1 MARFLVRM
9 NASKGNALAATGGPT
24 ADIGFTLTPL
34 MPHSSKL
41 GTGFGLGQSEDWFLA
56 TTEGEVDPGD
66 AWDECHARTNAFGA
80 AAGTVTY
87 AEPDILQPFV
97 TDDGGLSQA
106 IALDGASV
114 PASEEYWMAD
124 ANIPHGANFDWHLED
139 AYSGLRSARN
149 SIQTPPDQWRVRV
162 GHLDTGYTNGH
173 QLLPVRLDH
182 QLQRSFVPG
191 DNAQSAIDPF
201 KTGFMKNPGH
211 GTGTLCLL
219 AGGSLSSLCFT
230 DENRADGD
238 FLGGAPHARVIPV
251 RIAPSVVLM
260 YTSGF
265 AQGLDYLLAPNGDP
279 SQSVDVVSMSMGG
292 VCSAAWTDIV
302 NRAYDAGVV
311 LCTAAGNHFGDL
323 PPTSIIYPA
332 RYRRVVAVCGVMQDG
347 RPYADLPLKIMCGCY
362 GPQSKM
368 STAMAAYSPNLPWA
382 LFNNLKGFRWDGEGT
397 SAATPQVAA
406 AAALYI
412 EAHYN
417 ELKKLP
423 GWARVEAV
431 RNALFTAAARK
442 SGGEIDARLGNGVL
456 AAAAALG
463 VPVSA
468 STRQQEKPD
477 SASFPFL
484 RVLTGIGLA
493 QQTTT
498 ADMLNVEIVQLTQQ
512 YADLQ
517 KMLPDPE
524 AINPNDPQDIKRI
537 NDFLSAITTIPGAS
551 RHLKAALSNRL
562 KTGRAP
568 IRAASRWTPPPAQYR
583 KLQGYVFDPS
593 MSTQL
598 QYVNLSETIYK
609 IRWEPNLKPGPIGEY
624 LEVVDTE
631 APLDLNAH
639 HILAQ
644 NGLEPTE
651 TSPQF
656 RQQMLYAVGMQ
667 TIDVFESALGRLI
680 NWAPDEVPGTNG
692 KPKKV
697 FRRRLNLYPHGI
709 QAPNAFYSPPDRA
722 IYFGYF
728 KATDLTGTVYP
739 GMVYAA
745 LSHDIIA
752 HEMTHAVLD
761 GIHKAFR
768 EPSNPDVLA
777 FHEAFA
783 DIIALLQ
790 QFGNIDIVRS
800 QSAAV
805 RGDLSMES
813 LLGNLARQFGE
824 ATKGRSALRSAYLA
838 FNEHGVATPIEPD
851 PNKLTTATEA
861 HDRGAILVAAV
872 YGAFLSIYR
881 NRTLDLYR
889 IASDGKSETALHL
902 LAPDL
907 VNRLALEAS
916 RAARH
921 VLKMCIRAI
930 DYLPPVDITFGDFLR
945 AIVTAD
951 ADVVPDDPLHYRV
964 AFIESFRH
972 WRIYPEGL
980 ESLSSESLIF
990 PPIDLSTRGTTDGP
1004 KPTNGPEPG
1013 ADPATGTARPG
1024 PDGTPNLGNPPSQS
1038 QEPGNIQ
1045 SVEDSEGPLKP
1056 VFTLL
1061 RKFAGQQSVTSDREE
1076 LFDRNEQASDSLRDA
1091 IAQIVAP
1098 GLATEVTLALGL
1110 DPHLTFE
1117 IMRLR
1122 FSHKTS
1128 PAGSPRPRVLVSICQ
1143 EDGVDTA
1150 GLPIRWGVT
1159 LIIDL
1164 TTNKVLYRIPKL
1176 RKDTDRP
1183 SRHSIQINS
1192 IGFSPLALE
1201 EPFMLLHQS

>member
-1 MARFLVRM
+1 
-9 NASKGNALAATGGPT
+9 
-24 ADIGFTLTPL
+24 

-41 GTGFGLGQSEDWFLA
+41 GPGFGFGQSEDWFLA

-97 TDDGGLSQA
+97 TDDGGVSQV
-106 IALDGASV
+106 IGLDSSV
-114 PASEEYWMAD
+114 VPSSEEYWMAD
-124 ANIPHGANFDWHLED
+124 ASIPHGTNFDWYLDD
-139 AYSGLRSARN
+139 ANSGLRSARN
-149 SIQTPPDQWRVRV
+149 AIQTLPDQWQVRI
-162 GHLDTGYTNGH
+162 GHLDTGYTDGH
-173 QLLPVRLDH
+173 QLLPVRLDR

-191 DNAQSAIDPF
+191 DNTQSAVDPF

-219 AGGSLSSLCFT
+219 AGGRLSGLGFT

-238 FLGGAPHARVIPV
+238 YLGGAPHATVIPV
-251 RIAPSVVLM
+251 RIAPSVVLL

-279 SQSVDVVSMSMGG
+279 SQRVDVVSMSMGG

-323 PPTSIIYPA
+323 PPTSIVYPA
-332 RYRRVVAVCGVMQDG
+332 RYRRVIAVCGVMQDG

-382 LFNNLKGFRWDGEGT
+382 LFNNPKAFRWDGEGT

-412 EAHYN
+412 EAHYD
-417 ELKKLP
+417 ELQKLP
-423 GWARVEAV
+423 GWAKVEAV

-442 SGGEIDARLGNGVL
+442 SGGGKIDARLGNGVL
-456 AAAAALG
+456 DAAAALG
-463 VPVSA
+463 IPVSD
-468 STRQQEKPD
+468 SIRPQEKPD

-484 RVLTGIGLA
+484 RVLTGIGLS
-493 QQTTT
+493 QETTT

-537 NDFLSAITTIPGAS
+537 NDFLSAITTIPSAS
-551 RHLKAALSNRL
+551 KHLKAAVSNRL
-562 KTGRAP
+562 KNGGSTVP
-568 IRAASRWTPPPAQYR
+568 AASRWTPPKPQCR

-624 LEVVDTE
+624 LEVIDTE
-631 APLDLNAH
+631 APLDLNAD

-644 NGLEPTE
+644 DGLEPTE

-656 RQQMLYAVGMQ
+656 RQQMLYTVGMQ

-680 NWAPDEVPGTNG
+680 NWAPDEVRGTNG
-692 KPKKV
+692 KLKKV
-697 FRRRLNLYPHGI
+697 FRPRLNLYPHGI

-728 KATDLTGTVYP
+728 KATNLTGTVYP

-752 HEMTHAVLD
+752 HEMTHALLD

-783 DIIALLQ
+783 DIVALLQ
-790 QFGNIDIVRS
+790 QFANIDIVRS

-813 LLGNLARQFGE
+813 LLGNLARQFGQ
-824 ATKGRSALRSAYLA
+824 ATNGRSALRSAYLI
-838 FNEHGVATPIEPD
+838 FNEEGVAKPIEPD
-851 PNKLTTATEA
+851 PNKLKTATEA
-861 HDRGAILVAAV
+861 HDRGAILVAAI

-881 NRTLDLYR
+881 NRAVDLYR
-889 IASDGKSETALHL
+889 IASDGKSEIALHL

-921 VLKMCIRAI
+921 VLRMCIRAI
-930 DYLPPVDITFGDFLR
+930 DYFPPVDITFGDFLR

-964 AFIESFRH
+964 AFMESFRH

-980 ESLSSESLIF
+980 ESYSSESLIF
-990 PPIDLSTRGTTDGP
+990 PPIDLSPKGTTDP
-1004 KPTNGPEPG
+1004 QNPRSSPPPDADTSPSAPG
-1013 ADPATGTARPG
+1013 NSPRL
-1024 PDGTPNLGNPPSQS
+1024 GTPSTQS
-1038 QEPGNIQ
+1038 TAPGNIQ
-1045 SVEDSEGPLKP
+1045 TTDDDSEGPLKP
-1056 VFTLL
+1056 IFTLL

-1076 LFDRNEQASDSLRDA
+1076 LFDRNNQASDDLRDA
-1091 IAQIVAP
+1091 IKQIVAP

-1110 DPHLTFE
+1110 DPNLTFE
-1117 IMRLR
+1117 ITRLR

-1143 EDGVDTA
+1143 EDGVDSA

-1176 RKDTDRP
+1176 REDTDRP
-1183 SRHSIQINS
+1183 SRHATQINN
-1192 IGFSPLALE
+1192 IGFSRLALE